1 MTSKHFNI
9 KELVSRKTYEE
20 FGTGAWQLFDPKII
34 EVIDWIRDQLN
45 APITVNNW
53 SWGGQFENRG
63 YRDEN
68 CTVGKAKS
76 AHKQGMALDFDVK
89 GMTAYEVRQWLFH
102 HADELPH
109 SIRCEEGVNW
119 VHVDTR
125 AIKGKNLYF
134 FKP

>member
-20 FGTGAWQLFDPKII
+20 YGTGAWRLFDPKVI

-53 SWGGQFENRG
+53 CWGGNFENRG

-68 CTVGKAKS
+68 CTVGAVKS

-89 GMTAYEVRQWLFH
+89 GMSSYEVRQWLFH
-102 HADELPH
+102 NAEDLPH
-109 SIRCEEGVNW
+109 PIRCEEGVNW
-119 VHVDTR
+119 VHIDTR
-125 AIKGKNLYF
+125 AVSGKQIYF